1 MFSDSPSL
9 RTVWRVLALVIGL
22 TGGVVV
28 FLQYFFTDSATLT
41 SLAQP
46 FLQWVVLLTAAS
58 LLLAIGN
65 LLARHI
71 RQLPGQHLSG
81 FLIAGFVVMF
91 VAGLLPAGYGGGLGQ
106 WLYRW
111 LLAPGLA
118 ALFALL
124 PIFLGYALIQR
135 LYIRDFGAL
144 LFAVALLLV
153 LLGQTPLL
161 VDKMPIFA
169 VIRHDILIAPVA
181 AVFRGILIGLALGVI
196 LSLLTRIRSQL

>member
-9 RTVWRVLALVIGL
+9 RTVWRILAVVLGSV
-22 TGGVVV
+22 GGVVV
-28 FLQYFFTDSATLT
+28 FLQYFLPDSATLNG
-41 SLAQP
+41 LAQP

-65 LLARHI
+65 LLARHV
-71 RQLPGQHLSG
+71 RQLPGNYLSG
-81 FLIAGFVVMF
+81 VLIAGFVVMF
-91 VAGLLPAGYGGGLGQ
+91 VAGLLPTGYTDGLGL
-106 WLYRW
+106 WLYQW

-135 LYIRDFGAL
+135 LRIRDFAAM
-144 LFAVALLLV
+144 LFAVTLVLV

-161 VDKMPIFA
+161 VDKLPFLA
-169 VIRHDILIAPVA
+169 AIRHDILIAPVA

-196 LSLLTRIRSQL
+196 LSILTRIRSRL

>member
-1 MFSDSPSL
+1 M
-9 RTVWRVLALVIGL
+9 IGL

-28 FLQYFFTDSATLT
+28 FLQYFFPDSATLT

-65 LLARHI
+65 LLARHV

-91 VAGLLPAGYGGGLGQ
+91 VAGLLPAGYTEGLGQ

-135 LYIRDFGAL
+135 LHIRDFGAL
-144 LFAVALLLV
+144 LFAVTLVLV

-161 VDKMPIFA
+161 VDKLPFLA
-169 VIRHDILIAPVA
+169 AIRHDILIAPVA

-196 LSLLTRIRSQL
+196 LAILTRIRSRL

>member
-1 MFSDSPSL
+1 VFSDSPSL
-9 RTVWRVLALVIGL
+9 RTVWRVLAILTGLV
-22 TGGVVV
+22 GGVVV
-28 FLQYFFTDSATLT
+28 FLQYFFQDSATLT

-65 LLARHI
+65 LVVRHI

-91 VAGLLPAGYGGGLGQ
+91 VAGLLPAGYGEGLGQ
-106 WLYRW
+106 WLYHW

-161 VDKMPIFA
+161 VDKLPFLA
-169 VIRHDILIAPVA
+169 AIRHDILIAPVA
-181 AVFRGILIGLALGVI
+181 ATFRGILIGLALGVI
-196 LSLLTRIRSQL
+196 LSILTRIHSRL

>member
-1 MFSDSPSL
+1 VISDSPPL
-9 RTVWRVLALVIGL
+9 RTVWRVLAILIGL
-22 TGGVVV
+22 VSGIVV
-28 FLQYFFTDSATLT
+28 FLQYFFPDTATLN

-65 LLARHI
+65 LVARHI

-81 FLIAGFVVMF
+81 FLIVGFVVMF
-91 VAGLLPAGYGGGLGQ
+91 VAGLLPAGYTDGLGQ

-135 LYIRDFGAL
+135 LHIRDIGAL
-144 LFAVALLLV
+144 LFAIALLLV
-153 LLGQTPLL
+153 VLGQTPLL
-161 VDKMPIFA
+161 VDKIPFLA
-169 VIRHDILIAPVA
+169 AIRHNILIAPVA

-196 LSLLTRIRSQL
+196 LSILTRIRSRL